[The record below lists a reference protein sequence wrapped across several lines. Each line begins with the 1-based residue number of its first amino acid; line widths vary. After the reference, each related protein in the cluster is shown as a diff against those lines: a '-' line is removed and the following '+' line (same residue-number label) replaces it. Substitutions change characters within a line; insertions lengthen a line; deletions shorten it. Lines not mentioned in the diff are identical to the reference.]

1 MSPDKPDK
9 SQIERQLARL
19 PLFAALE
26 AEQLAGIAAAAQ
38 TKPLAKGATL
48 FHKGDPCRGFY
59 VVLSGQM
66 KLAFRSPQGDEKVVE
81 IISPNQSFGEAVM
94 FLDRPY
100 PVYAEAL
107 IDSLLAH
114 IPSAPIFEMLERDH
128 LFARK
133 MLAGLSIRL
142 HALIQDVESYS
153 LHSSAQRVIGYLLEQ
168 CAQEN
173 QGQAEVALP
182 TSKQVVA
189 SRLNL
194 TPETLSRIFHDL
206 AAAGLITVS
215 GKQITIHDL
224 PRLREFGL

>member
-1 MSPDKPDK
+1 M
-9 SQIERQLARL
+9 RQDTPSKIHIQQQLSRL
-19 PLFAALE
+19 PLFAALD
-26 AEQLAGIAAAAQ
+26 AEQLAGITADAQ
-38 TKPLAKGATL
+38 AKPLPKGSTL

-59 VVLSGQM
+59 VILSGQI

-94 FLDRPY
+94 FLNRPY

-107 IDSLLAH
+107 ADSQVVH
-114 IPSAPIFEMLERDH
+114 IASGPIFDMLERDH
-128 LFARK
+128 SFARK

-142 HALIQDVESYS
+142 HGLIQDVEAYS
-153 LHSSAQRVIGYLLEQ
+153 LHSSAQRVIGYLLEH
-168 CAQEN
+168 CAQASE
-173 QGQAEVALP
+173 GQAEVSLP
-182 TSKQVVA
+182 TSKQVAA

-206 AAAGLITVS
+206 SDAGLITVS

-224 PRLREFGL
+224 RRLREFGL